1 MKWKNITVTARNGA
15 IIYEGPLN
23 ELPVK
28 EEYIIEKSRELYN
41 EEEPCIIYRTHIT
54 KKLYLDIWD
63 QLKSF
68 NDDATISKA
77 MGFTFNAEPV
87 KTEYAACTAVLEQYR
102 CSLESGAMEPEATLK
117 QFNDALYSAG
127 LQTVIDEKQKQL
139 NEWANK

>member
-1 MKWKNITVTARNGA
+1 MTKTAGRKIGKMKWKNITVTARNGA

-63 QLKSF
+63 QLKDNQKKKRAADCNSYRELLSPLVV
-68 NDDATISKA
+68 NMEDAT
-77 MGFTFNAEPV
+77 
-87 KTEYAACTAVLEQYR
+87 LEFQ
-102 CSLESGAMEPEATLK
+102 
-117 QFNDALYSAG
+117 
-127 LQTVIDEKQKQL
+127 
-139 NEWANK
+139 